1 MKDTAHENEDGSV
14 ATPDQAVLSRRET
27 LKGLARGA
35 TMLAAA
41 TVGGTS
47 ATLAAEPASSAS
59 GERAASAA
67 IPGNPYGGVPGGGLT
82 LPPYYRLTPSVAN
95 ANVYFPG
102 TEELSAGE
110 MRISFLGSAP
120 GQAVSKEQ
128 ACTCILVELGNGK
141 RFFFDFG
148 PGCMRNVVAMRMP
161 IQLVNDIFLTHLHV
175 DHYGDLPYLYG
186 FAPWMGRWKP
196 LRVHG
201 PSGRT
206 PRDGTKHM
214 IDHMREMAY
223 WHADSFSSAPVGD
236 GYEVEV
242 NEFDFRDDNGV
253 CYDLDGVV
261 IRHWRRAHTK
271 DGAVAYRL
279 DWNGLSFVWTGD
291 GRADKLTAK
300 YAQGV
305 DVFVTELQL
314 DIARLAQ
321 VTMGI
326 PPELLNVT
334 IDGAHPV
341 HYATAY
347 LIKQVNPRLAM
358 VTHMAYDEPLIPET
372 LAAIRQQWHG
382 LFEFGAP
389 DIVVVNV
396 TKEAIW
402 TRKAAFPDHSAMA
415 RLSANQAAEL
425 YGLGPAQT
433 DVSFPTPRRSL
444 YDIQEQ
450 FVRDQEY
457 DPKLY
462 YPEGLYRKPDPVFP
476 PDVKIRMA
484 DMAAA
489 NLMQKYP
496 SAKSPLDAL
505 AMARADLEK
514 NAQAGKMQLDAV
526 EAMLRRQGK

>member
-1 MKDTAHENEDGSV
+1 MAGNDATTRSTSV
-14 ATPDQAVLSRRET
+14 NRRDALKGAAGAAAAGVAVGVRET
-27 LKGLARGA
+27 AR
-35 TMLAAA
+35 
-41 TVGGTS
+41 
-47 ATLAAEPASSAS
+47 AAEAAGPT
-59 GERAASAA
+59 RAAGQ
-67 IPGNPYGGVPGGGLT
+67 PQNPYGGVPGGGLT
-82 LPPYYRLTPSVAN
+82 LPPYYRPTPSVAN
-95 ANVYFPG
+95 ANVYLPG
-102 TEELSAGE
+102 SEELSPGE

-120 GQAVSKEQ
+120 GQAVSKDQ

-148 PGCMRNVVAMRMP
+148 PGCMRNIVAMRMP

-175 DHYGDLPYLYG
+175 DHYGDLPYLYA

-223 WHADSFSSAPVGD
+223 WHTDSFSSAPVGD

-253 CYDLDGVV
+253 CYDRDGVV

-347 LIKQVNPRLAM
+347 LIKEVNPRLAM
-358 VTHMAYDEPLIPET
+358 VTHMSFDEPLIPET

-382 LFEFGAP
+382 LFAFGAP
-389 DIVVVNV
+389 DIVVVNT

-415 RLSANQAAEL
+415 RLSPGQAAEL
-425 YGLGPAQT
+425 YGLGPGQT
-433 DVSFPTPRRSL
+433 DVSFPTPSRTL

-476 PDVKIRMA
+476 PDLKISLT

-489 NLMQKYP
+489 NLLQKYP
-496 SAKSPLDAL
+496 TAKSPLDAL
-505 AMARADLEK
+505 AMARTDMENK
-514 NAQAGKMQLDAV
+514 AQAGKMELDAM
-526 EAMLRRQGK
+526 EAMLRRQEK